1 MKTKQKARQETKAKE
16 EQSRARPQEMIYG
29 ADKKIQSAHARAGE
43 DKINGKGIS
52 QLYESLTGE
61 RLAVLTR
68 LAAVE
73 RLLMVSRIL
82 NKPLKDLTEKDWNK
96 LVVRLE
102 QEEYKDWTI
111 HGFAKSLRKME
122 NWELIKNGICSV
134 WRVNVMS
141 S

>member
-1 MKTKQKARQETKAKE
+1 MKAKRKARGETKAKE

-29 ADKKIQSAHARAGE
+29 ADKKMQSALARARE
-43 DKINGKGIS
+43 DKINGEGTL

-68 LAAVE
+68 LAVVE
-73 RLLMVSRIL
+73 KLLIVFKIL

-102 QEEYKDWTI
+102 Q
-111 HGFAKSLRKME
+111 
-122 NWELIKNGICSV
+122 
-134 WRVNVMS
+134 
-141 S
+141 